1 MTLNLW
7 PDRENDSPSWA
18 ITACILLTNPHHPTS
33 NINVGPDVRGSAKW
47 PSLSIHSAPICQ
59 ELATATSLESECL
72 DVVCNNFGSWKMNT
86 AWHICRGGV
95 MAKKHSLRMY
105 EHLGFR
111 QPESTIINLR
121 QGCCVCFKRSH
132 LALPWLQPL
141 AGWPPLLTVVSVCFS
156 SLETGYT
163 FGGSIIRS
171 ICCNMLYMSISHGE
185 LKEKSTSETIPK
197 PPNISNRGNLL
208 IFASKVPIRAKEKT
222 SRSALHLAR
231 RSQPAKTPE
240 S

>member
-1 MTLNLW
+1 M
-7 PDRENDSPSWA
+7 
-18 ITACILLTNPHHPTS
+18 
-33 NINVGPDVRGSAKW
+33 RGSAKW

-95 MAKKHSLRMY
+95 MAKKNIVY
-105 EHLGFR
+105 ECTSIWFGFR

-121 QGCCVCFKRSH
+121 QGFSVCFKRSH

-141 AGWPPLLTVVSVCFS
+141 SGWPPLLTVVSVYFS

-197 PPNISNRGNLL
+197 PPNISNRGNLP

-231 RSQPAKTPE
+231 RSQPVKTLE

>member
-1 MTLNLW
+1 
-7 PDRENDSPSWA
+7 
-18 ITACILLTNPHHPTS
+18 
-33 NINVGPDVRGSAKW
+33 
-47 PSLSIHSAPICQ
+47 
-59 ELATATSLESECL
+59 
-72 DVVCNNFGSWKMNT
+72 
-86 AWHICRGGV
+86 
-95 MAKKHSLRMY
+95 MY

-171 ICCNMLYMSISHGE
+171 ICCNMLYMSIPHGE

-197 PPNISNRGNLL
+197 PPNISNRGTFSSLQVKSLSEPRKKRRDLRCTSHAGVSLSKRWNRNAKIVGNGYSSRKIWYNL
-208 IFASKVPIRAKEKT
+208 V
-222 SRSALHLAR
+222 
-231 RSQPAKTPE
+231 
-240 S
+240 

>member
-1 MTLNLW
+1 
-7 PDRENDSPSWA
+7 
-18 ITACILLTNPHHPTS
+18 
-33 NINVGPDVRGSAKW
+33 
-47 PSLSIHSAPICQ
+47 
-59 ELATATSLESECL
+59 
-72 DVVCNNFGSWKMNT
+72 
-86 AWHICRGGV
+86 
-95 MAKKHSLRMY
+95 MY

-121 QGCCVCFKRSH
+121 QGFSVCFKRS

-141 AGWPPLLTVVSVCFS
+141 AGWPPLLTVVSVYFS

-163 FGGSIIRS
+163 FGCSIIRS

-197 PPNISNRGNLL
+197 APNISNRGNLL
-208 IFASKVPIRAKEKT
+208 ISASTIPVRAKGKT

-231 RSQPAKTPE
+231 RSQPVKTLE

>member
-1 MTLNLW
+1 MIHHLGQLQLVFCWQTHIILHQISTWDLTWEVRPSGLRCRYILLQSAKNSRPQQAW
-7 PDRENDSPSWA
+7 SPSAWMLSA
-18 ITACILLTNPHHPTS
+18 ITSDRGKWTQHGTS
-33 NINVGPDVRGSAKW
+33 VEVVWWQKNIVYECT
-47 PSLSIHSAPICQ
+47 SI
-59 ELATATSLESECL
+59 
-72 DVVCNNFGSWKMNT
+72 W
-86 AWHICRGGV
+86 
-95 MAKKHSLRMY
+95 
-105 EHLGFR
+105 LGFR

-208 IFASKVPIRAKEKT
+208 IFASKIPIRAKEKT